1 MIFKRECIF
10 IIFIYILYYQNIF
23 YYIVILK
30 LLKFSFYVELNT
42 MLATSSMVVSLS
54 LSMSAS

>member
-1 MIFKRECIF
+1 MYIYNFL
-10 IIFIYILYYQNIF
+10 YILYIKIFF

>member
-10 IIFIYILYYQNIF
+10 IIFIYYIIKIFF